1 MNAINIL
8 EQQHADEVLRL
19 EIAYSNLYK
28 AYVLGDRNEIINHYI
43 ATGYIGIPNFAKLV
57 QSKTKQEMLSNRILP
72 DILPTS
78 IDNIK
83 DDTLLRMN
91 IVGCLK
97 ALQNEIN
104 IRNIYRN
111 HYTYAQKIL
120 YQPNHIFRQEEILY
134 KDSQGQQLTVSD
146 ILAVSKYAVSLAEAI
161 TPDNENFAKAN
172 AAITALQGIDAIL
185 NNKPEDKPINKML
198 HLVTS
203 FISSV
208 VKSSIKNDEAK
219 RGVKITALM
228 DKPMNRIK
236 KVLEERGIKQTWL
249 AEKLGKSFCVVNAYV
264 CNRRQPSL
272 EVLFEIAKILNI
284 DPKDLIDSRTK

>member
-28 AYVLGDRNEIINHYI
+28 AYVLGDRNEMINHYI

-111 HYTYAQKIL
+111 HYTYAQK
-120 YQPNHIFRQEEILY
+120 F
-134 KDSQGQQLTVSD
+134 
-146 ILAVSKYAVSLAEAI
+146 
-161 TPDNENFAKAN
+161 
-172 AAITALQGIDAIL
+172 
-185 NNKPEDKPINKML
+185 
-198 HLVTS
+198 
-203 FISSV
+203 FISLITYFGKK
-208 VKSSIKNDEAK
+208 KSYT
-219 RGVKITALM
+219 KIHRDNNL
-228 DKPMNRIK
+228 KFPIYLR
-236 KVLEERGIKQTWL
+236 
-249 AEKLGKSFCVVNAYV
+249 C
-264 CNRRQPSL
+264 
-272 EVLFEIAKILNI
+272 LNMQ
-284 DPKDLIDSRTK
+284 